1 MKVIAVIPARLNSK
15 RFKGKVLYPF
25 NEKPLLFYVWQPLMK
40 AKEID
45 RVIIATDDKSIRKT
59 AENFG
64 AEVITTSKK
73 HKTGTDRLAEIAKK
87 IKGDIYINFQADNF
101 GLKPKI
107 IDKIITDF
115 KNDKNAQ
122 CATLVKPITQDELLF
137 DPNHVKVIF
146 NKDNKALWFS
156 RYPLPFL
163 QNADNN
169 QRTKQFQFYGHIGIY
184 LFRKKVLTQFSK
196 LNRTIYEKAESL
208 EQLRLLENGIDIK
221 IYKTK
226 MKTVSIDCLEDL
238 KKITKLS

>member
-25 NEKPLLFYVWQPLMK
+25 NKKPLLFYVWQPLMK

-45 RVIIATDDKSIRKT
+45 RVIIATDDKSIKRT

-64 AEVITTSKK
+64 AEVISTSKK

-87 IKGDIYINFQADNF
+87 VRGDIYINFQADNF
-101 GLKPKI
+101 GLKSNT

-115 KNDKNAQ
+115 KNDKNAN
-122 CATLVKPITQDELLF
+122 CATLVKPITRDEMLF

-146 NKDNKALWFS
+146 NKDNNALWFS

-163 QNADNN
+163 QNAKKTN
-169 QRTKQFQFYGHIGIY
+169 RTKQFKFYGHIGIY
-184 LFRKKVLTQFSK
+184 LFRRKALTQFSK
-196 LNRTIYEKAESL
+196 LKRTSYERAESL

-238 KKITKLS
+238 KKITKLL